1 MNVPTAVPWKR
12 LRGTA
17 SSGLPKRRCVPLV
30 FLLFAALPGGA
41 QNTAVPPSLLI
52 PLMATA
58 PEIRS
63 AAALLM
69 DAETGTV
76 LYAKNPDLEIPPASL
91 TKLMTIHLVLKA
103 NGSAAGPDSPATGP
117 ANRDR
122 LDRRLE
128 LPPESWAI
136 RQPPRSSLMF
146 LGPGQTVTLREILLG
161 LAVSSGNDAAVAAA
175 LSTAP
180 TVGDFVR
187 MMNDETRR
195 LGLVRTRFVEPSGI
209 SEHNMTTAAEFA
221 AFCRFYLGAHPES
234 LAELHSVP
242 EFAYPKPSN
251 VAAAFR
257 ENPGTIVQGNR
268 NALLGAFPGVDGLKT
283 GYIDE
288 AGYNIAL
295 TAERGGTR
303 FIAVILGAPARP
315 GGDRIRD
322 EDGRRLL
329 AWAFD
334 RFRTIRPAAVA
345 VEPARLWKGRLN
357 YAELTL
363 GAPPAFTAPAD
374 RGKEPRISTALRDPL
389 VAPLKAGTPVGDLI
403 ISDGTGELRRIPLL
417 TAASYEQGSIFKRL
431 GDSIRLFFRR
441 K

>member
-1 MNVPTAVPWKR
+1 
-12 LRGTA
+12 
-17 SSGLPKRRCVPLV
+17 
-30 FLLFAALPGGA
+30 
-41 QNTAVPPSLLI
+41 
-52 PLMATA
+52 MATA

-76 LYAKNPDLEIPPASL
+76 LYAKNPDMEIPPASL
-91 TKLMTIHLVLKA
+91 TKLMTMHLVLEA
-103 NGSAAGPDSPATGP
+103 AGSASSPAAAG
-117 ANRDR
+117 DG
-122 LDRRLE
+122 LDRRME
-128 LPPESWAI
+128 PPPESWAV

-175 LSTAP
+175 LTSAP
-180 TVGDFVR
+180 TVGEFVG
-187 MMNDETRR
+187 MMNGEARR
-195 LGLVRTRFVEPSGI
+195 LGLVKTRFVEPSGI

-221 AFCRFYLGAHPES
+221 AFCRFYLAAHPES
-234 LAELHSVP
+234 LAAFHSVP

-268 NALLGAFPGVDGLKT
+268 NTLLGAFPGVDGLKT

-295 TAERGGTR
+295 TAEREGTR

-322 EDGRRLL
+322 GDGSRLL
-329 AWAFD
+329 TWAFD
-334 RFRTIRPAAVA
+334 RFRTIRPAAAA
-345 VEPARLWKGRLN
+345 VDPARLWKGRLN
-357 YAELTL
+357 YAELIPA
-363 GAPPAFTAPAD
+363 GASAFTAPAD
-374 RGKEPRISTALRDPL
+374 RGNGLRISTALRDPL
-389 VAPLKAGTPVGDLI
+389 IAPLEAGTPAGELI
-403 ISDGTGELRRIPLL
+403 ISDMTGELRRIPLL
-417 TAASYEQGSIFKRL
+417 TASSYERGGIFKRIW
-431 GDSIRLFFRR
+431 DSIRLFFRR

>member
-1 MNVPTAVPWKR
+1 
-12 LRGTA
+12 
-17 SSGLPKRRCVPLV
+17 
-30 FLLFAALPGGA
+30 
-41 QNTAVPPSLLI
+41 
-52 PLMATA
+52 MATA

-91 TKLMTIHLVLKA
+91 TKLMTLHLVLKA
-103 NGSAAGPDSPATGP
+103 HNPAGPLAGGQDG
-117 ANRDR
+117 
-122 LDRRLE
+122 LDRRME
-128 LPPESWAI
+128 PPPESWAV

-175 LSTAP
+175 LSVAP
-180 TVGDFVR
+180 TVGDFVG
-187 MMNDETRR
+187 MMNDEARR
-195 LGLVRTRFVEPSGI
+195 LGLLRTRFVEPSGI

-221 AFCRFYLGAHPES
+221 AFCRFYLAAHPES
-234 LAELHSVP
+234 LAALHSVP

-251 VAAAFR
+251 LAAAFR

-268 NALLGAFPGVDGLKT
+268 NALLGVFPGVDGLKT

-288 AGYNIAL
+288 AGYHIAL
-295 TAERGGTR
+295 TAEREGAR

-329 AWAFD
+329 TWAFD
-334 RFRTIRPAAVA
+334 RFRTIRPAVGA
-345 VEPARLWKGRLN
+345 VEPARLWKGRLD
-357 YAELTL
+357 YAELIP
-363 GAPPAFTAPAD
+363 GEAPAFTAPAD
-374 RGKEPRISTALRDPL
+374 RGDELWVSTALRDPL
-389 VAPLKAGTPVGDLI
+389 IAPLEAGTPVGELV
-403 ISDGTGELRRIPLL
+403 ISDRAGELRRIPLL
-417 TAASYEQGSIFKRL
+417 IAASYERGSVFKRIW
-431 GDSIRLFFRR
+431 DSIRLFFRR
-441 K
+441 KGKTLAGFASEFRGGGSFWSCCARFV